1 MAVLPSATFVQAVA
15 KKPHRAVNAG
25 HARLA
30 GRLPDRPPH
39 PYIYEDFSP
48 EYFMSSRFY
57 GLASIRLKDIALFL
71 LILIVP
77 AASARAADE
86 PDLIFR
92 RSTVFKWMSPN
103 DKLATYG
110 LDDPE
115 VEGVACHFT
124 VPEKGGFKGWLGL
137 AEEVSDI
144 SLACRQIG
152 PIRFKTKMEQ
162 GDDMFRQRRSLFFK
176 KMQIVRGC
184 DTKRNVLVYMVYSDK
199 LIEGS
204 PKNSTST
211 VPIMPW
217 GPADAS
223 VQKCADFFTQ

>member
-1 MAVLPSATFVQAVA
+1 MPFQA
-15 KKPHRAVNAG
+15 
-25 HARLA
+25 LSQC
-30 GRLPDRPPH
+30 DT
-39 PYIYEDFSP
+39 
-48 EYFMSSRFY
+48 
-57 GLASIRLKDIALFL
+57 RLKCL
-71 LILIVP
+71 LLLLVAWLSWP
-77 AASARAADE
+77 VSPVLAADE

-92 RSTVFKWMSPN
+92 RSTVFKWISPN

-110 LDDPE
+110 IDDPE

-124 VPEKGGFKGWLGL
+124 VPEKGGFTGWIGV
-137 AEEVSDI
+137 AEQVSDI

-152 PIRFKTKMEQ
+152 PIRFKGKLEQ

-184 DTKRNVLVYMVYSDK
+184 DTKRNTLVYMVYSDK

-217 GPADAS
+217 GAADAA
-223 VQKCADFFTQ
+223 VQKCADFMQ

>member
-1 MAVLPSATFVQAVA
+1 MPTAFDLPVGLVCTYIKESLIEEILMTCQAVSRYDKRPGYWA
-15 KKPHRAVNAG
+15 F
-25 HARLA
+25 LA
-30 GRLPDRPPH
+30 
-39 PYIYEDFSP
+39 
-48 EYFMSSRFY
+48 
-57 GLASIRLKDIALFL
+57 IALAML
-71 LILIVP
+71 QASP
-77 AASARAADE
+77 AFAADE

-92 RSTVFKWMSPN
+92 RSTVFKLISPN

-110 LDDPE
+110 VDDPE

-137 AEEVSDI
+137 AEQVSDI

-152 PIRFKTKMEQ
+152 PIHFKGKMEQ

-184 DTKRNVLVYMVYSDK
+184 DAKRNVLVYMVYSDK

-204 PKNSTST
+204 PKNSTSS

-217 GPADAS
+217 GAGDS
-223 VQKCADFFTQ
+223 VVQKCGEFIQ

>member
-1 MAVLPSATFVQAVA
+1 MTSNDRGHRNLRLESWVFRILALAVL
-15 KKPHRAVNAG
+15 
-25 HARLA
+25 LA
-30 GRLPDRPPH
+30 GGG
-39 PYIYEDFSP
+39 S
-48 EYFMSSRFY
+48 
-57 GLASIRLKDIALFL
+57 LA
-71 LILIVP
+71 V
-77 AASARAADE
+77 AADE

-92 RSTVFKWMSPN
+92 RSTVFKFLSPD

-110 LDDPE
+110 VDDPE

-137 AEEVSDI
+137 AEQVSDI

-152 PIRFKTKMEQ
+152 PIHFKSKMAQ

-184 DTKRNVLVYMVYSDK
+184 DAKRNVLVYMVYSDK
-199 LIEGS
+199 LIDGS
-204 PKNSTST
+204 PKNSTSS

-217 GPADAS
+217 GPDAAI
-223 VQKCADFFTQ
+223 QKCGDFVSQ

>member
-1 MAVLPSATFVQAVA
+1 LPRFWHQRIKKASHSIKAAKRQPLTGGLPVEQSSDYMVVARQPEITMPLQTLNLCDAWRKCVL
-15 KKPHRAVNAG
+15 
-25 HARLA
+25 L
-30 GRLPDRPPH
+30 
-39 PYIYEDFSP
+39 
-48 EYFMSSRFY
+48 
-57 GLASIRLKDIALFL
+57 LFIIWL
-71 LILIVP
+71 LWP
-77 AASARAADE
+77 AAPALAAEE

-92 RSTVFKWMSPN
+92 RSTVFKWVSPN

-110 LDDPE
+110 IDDPE

-124 VPEKGGFKGWLGL
+124 VPEKGGFTGWLGI
-137 AEEVSDI
+137 AEQVSDI

-152 PIRFKTKMEQ
+152 PIRFKDKLEQ
-162 GDDMFRQRRSLFFK
+162 GDDMFRKRRSLFFK

-184 DTKRNVLVYMVYSDK
+184 DAKRNTLVYMVYSDK

-217 GPADAS
+217 GASDAV
-223 VQKCADFFTQ
+223 VQKCGDFFQ